1 MADGS
6 SVFGGGGSAAAGDV
20 FGGAG
25 FESDPV
31 LTGASDAVAE
41 EAFSYDGPGFDY
53 VGLAKKLIPII
64 GSISSGQSQQQP
76 AYTSFVPPQ
85 SMVMQPPPRRSGA
98 PTGMTQMQSSQRPQS
113 IMSQAARQKLAQEK
127 GDSGMGGILGT
138 LAGAGI
144 GLLAGGPAGALTGAK
159 LGKSILG

>member
-1 MADGS
+1 MAMGFADAYEAVSDTVNPGLS
-6 SVFGGGGSAAAGDV
+6 LSDVVKIAGI
-20 FGGAG
+20 
-25 FESDPV
+25 
-31 LTGASDAVAE
+31 ASQ
-41 EAFSYDGPGFDY
+41 G
-53 VGLAKKLIPII
+53 
-64 GSISSGQSQQQP
+64 QQQMP
-76 AYTSFVPPQ
+76 AYQSFVPPQ

-113 IMSQAARQKLAQEK
+113 IMSQAARQKLAQERA
-127 GDSGMGGILGT
+127 DSGMGGILGT